1 MLRVQRRS
9 GCPWLF
15 VVLTGH
21 EPSTLFLS
29 ADCPGTFLAACSNFS
44 YAFFELRQD
53 VFLWLF
59 ISPTHTPLEKGELLH
74 ISPLVLGAEIFMLL
88 VHLSPQTNPCLP
100 ASSHPTC
107 QGKGCAVSAGG
118 SKPKFHKGA
127 GMDRVN
133 SFISDSEALANQAIP
148 DSAGKRA
155 VGFLQLQVQ
164 RLSSKHDFDEI
175 QQWKS
180 FPSW

>member
-1 MLRVQRRS
+1 MCNAGLA
-9 GCPWLF
+9 
-15 VVLTGH
+15 VLGF
-21 EPSTLFLS
+21 SWCSQGMNQALFLA

-74 ISPLVLGAEIFMLL
+74 ISPLILGAEIFMLL

-107 QGKGCAVSAGG
+107 QGKGRAVSAGG

-148 DSAGKRA
+148 DCRKTGSRLPSAPSPA
-155 VGFLQLQVQ
+155 PVLQA
-164 RLSSKHDFDEI
+164 
-175 QQWKS
+175 
-180 FPSW
+180 